1 MKITVVMATLLFD
14 VVAKHGKQKVKVIY
28 SKCNPNLT
36 FLFTTQLTVIV
47 LALKYCVVTKHKG
60 TF

>member
-1 MKITVVMATLLFD
+1 MKITVVVATLLFD

-36 FLFTTQLTVIV
+36 FLFTTVDSNSSCIEILRSDET
-47 LALKYCVVTKHKG
+47 
-60 TF
+60 